1 MRRLTLPGRGQRPP
15 TATPELRRRPA
26 LATAAVLLL
35 MLTAILAAA
44 DASPLPPAA
53 AAAWGGGWHSWWGAH
68 GKEVAAVTG
77 CFLDGIVAA
86 RWLALGGTSMAA
98 AGLLVAAIACFS

>member
-1 MRRLTLPGRGQRPP
+1 MLM
-15 TATPELRRRPA
+15 
-26 LATAAVLLL
+26 AAV
-35 MLTAILAAA
+35 AAA
-44 DASPLPPAA
+44 EVPPPA
-53 AAAWGGGWHSWWGAH
+53 AAAWGGDWHAWWGAH

-86 RWLALGGTSMAA
+86 RWLALGGTAMAA